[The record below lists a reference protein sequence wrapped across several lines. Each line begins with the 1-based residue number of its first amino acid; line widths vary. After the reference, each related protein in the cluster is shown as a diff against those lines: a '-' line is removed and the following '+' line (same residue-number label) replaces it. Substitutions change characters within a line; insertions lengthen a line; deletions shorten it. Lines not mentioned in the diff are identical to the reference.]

1 MYSNFKEHVIEY
13 VKQAVQKDD
22 AGNYSKAFLLYMN
35 ALEYFR
41 THLKHEKNPK
51 IKEAITQKCME
62 YLKRADEIRAILDN
76 GGSGPSPSGDATVLT
91 SQPKTKSKGGV
102 GKDAEDLSKQSL
114 GLALIL

>member
-1 MYSNFKEHVIEY
+1 
-13 VKQAVQKDD
+13 
-22 AGNYSKAFLLYMN
+22 
-35 ALEYFR
+35 
-41 THLKHEKNPK
+41 
-51 IKEAITQKCME
+51 ME

-76 GGSGPSPSGDATVLT
+76 GGSGPSPSGDATVA